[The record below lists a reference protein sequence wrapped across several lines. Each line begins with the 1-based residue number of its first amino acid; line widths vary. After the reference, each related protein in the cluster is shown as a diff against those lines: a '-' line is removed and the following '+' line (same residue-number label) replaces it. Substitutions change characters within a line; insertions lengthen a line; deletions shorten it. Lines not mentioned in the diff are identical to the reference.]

1 MNGLFVVAVDIGGT
15 SFRVA
20 LADREGRLLARGA
33 EPTRPQEGPG
43 SGIQRL
49 KDAIRKTASSVS
61 FKEVAGIAVG
71 AAGPIDP
78 LRGVILTP
86 PSLPTWRDVRLK
98 EQLEEEFQVP
108 IWMENDADLAALG
121 EHRFGAGRGCDR
133 LIYITV
139 STGIGGGIIIN
150 GEFLRGGGLSVA
162 EIGHVV
168 VDPDGPV
175 CNCGGRGHLEAV
187 ASGTAIA
194 RMAVESISQ
203 GHSSA
208 ISRLVGGHLSMV
220 TAETVVE
227 AAGQGDVTAQAVMQK
242 AGTSLGIAV
251 VSLIHIFD
259 PEVVIIGGGVSNAG
273 ELILNPIRQ
282 VITERAMPDFR
293 NRARVVR
300 SSLGDNS
307 VIFGAVALALEGGIS
322 HIVVDPRN

>member
-1 MNGLFVVAVDIGGT
+1 MNGFVVAVDIGGT

-20 LADREGRLLARGA
+20 LADREGRLLARSA

-43 SGIQRL
+43 SGIRRL
-49 KDAIRKTASSVS
+49 KNAIRKTASSVS

-71 AAGPIDP
+71 SAGPIDP

-86 PSLPTWRDVRLK
+86 ASLPTWRDVPLK
-98 EQLEEEFQVP
+98 DQLEEEFQIP
-108 IWMENDADLAALG
+108 IWMESDADLAALG
-121 EHRFGAGRGCDR
+121 EHRFGAGRGFDR

-139 STGIGGGIIIN
+139 STGIGGGIISN
-150 GEFLRGGGLSVA
+150 GEFLRGCGLSVA
-162 EIGHVV
+162 EIGHMV

-194 RMAVESISQ
+194 RMAVERISQ
-203 GHSSA
+203 GDLSD
-208 ISRLVGGHLSMV
+208 ISRLVRGDLSMV

-300 SSLGDNS
+300 SSLADDS
-307 VIFGAVALALEGGIS
+307 VILGAVALAWQVESGTKNTT
-322 HIVVDPRN
+322 R